1 MKTRGKRL
9 VPLICWLTTLAL
21 IAVLAAGLVSA
32 KNRQRLE
39 AADTLRDSIVRSAV
53 CCYSIEGR
61 YPQSLSYVE
70 DNYGVYV
77 DRDKFLVYYEIFADN
92 IMPYVE
98 VRAR

>member
-1 MKTRGKRL
+1 MRRRKTGRVWLLWWL
-9 VPLICWLTTLAL
+9 VALVLIIAL
-21 IAVLAAGLVSA
+21 ISGIASA
-32 KNRQRLE
+32 NARQRLE
-39 AADTLRDSIVRSAV
+39 AADSLEKSVKRAAV

-61 YPQSLSYVE
+61 YPQSLSYIE

-77 DRDKFLVYYEIFADN
+77 DKDKFLVYYEAFADN